1 MFARFRQFDYLR
13 AAALGIF
20 LAGVAL
26 MLQRS
31 SLPPSNEVEQIRAFT
46 RDIEFDF
53 LDWTIEALLV
63 KFNQSA
69 LGTHAYLSDEDAAQL
84 VRSYIDLI
92 SQIQR
97 LESDL
102 DRIFAD
108 PDVSDPQAASEEVRS
123 QLLGLNARRED
134 LAPLA
139 ESILQSQLKSVLDE
153 IELTPVGQPLP
164 PILYH
169 GTPLPHALI
178 VSPRHVIRRDAHIS
192 ISPDLTLEEQIALEE
207 RVEAGLDV
215 SALVVGIGGI
225 GTYPTMV
232 AQSSNLNW
240 LAEVIA
246 HEWLHNFFN
255 LRPLGLLFSSSP
267 QMRTIN
273 ETAATIAG
281 KEVGAALIAR
291 YYPEL
296 APPEPEPAAEAL
308 EQDLP
313 EEPPEPPDEPIFD
326 FNEEMRITR
335 IEADRLLAEGK
346 IEEAEAYMEAR
357 RQFLW
362 ENGYRIRRLNQAY
375 FAFHGAYAD
384 EPGGP
389 AGEDPVGA
397 AVRELRDR
405 SETLADFLQTISW
418 VSSYEE
424 LLGLVEAE

>member
-313 EEPPEPPDEPIFD
+313 EEPPEPPDEPVFD

>member
-313 EEPPEPPDEPIFD
+313 EAPPEPPDEPVFD